1 MRIGKTEEFHCAV
14 LKEIIMSIQSISGVL
29 EQINFQAQQA
39 STFQKSP
46 LISDRQSVEKPL
58 QFSDILFN
66 SVNSIN
72 AMQSQAKTQSQDY
85 MSGATDIGLNDVM
98 VSLQKSSLAL
108 NLGVQV
114 RNKLVSAYQ
123 EVMNMSV

>member
-1 MRIGKTEEFHCAV
+1 M
-14 LKEIIMSIQSISGVL
+14 
-29 EQINFQAQQA
+29 
-39 STFQKSP
+39 
-46 LISDRQSVEKPL
+46 
-58 QFSDILFN
+58 LFN

-72 AMQSQAKTQSQDY
+72 AMQTQAKSQSQDY
-85 MSGATDIGLNDVM
+85 MTGTPGIGLNDVM
-98 VSLQKSSLAL
+98 VSMQKSSLAL

>member
-1 MRIGKTEEFHCAV
+1 
-14 LKEIIMSIQSISGVL
+14 MSIQSMSGVL
-29 EQINFQAQQA
+29 DQINFQAQQVS
-39 STFQKSP
+39 STQKSP
-46 LISDRQSVEKPL
+46 LISINQDVEKPIH
-58 QFSDILFN
+58 FSDMLFN

-72 AMQSQAKTQSQDY
+72 AMQTQAKSQSQDY
-85 MSGATDIGLNDVM
+85 MTGTPGIGLNDVM
-98 VSLQKSSLAL
+98 VSMQKSSLAL

>member
-1 MRIGKTEEFHCAV
+1 
-14 LKEIIMSIQSISGVL
+14 MSIQAIRGIL

-39 STFQKSP
+39 SATQRSP
-46 LISDRQSVEKPL
+46 LVSDRQNVDKSL

-72 AMQSQAKTQSQDY
+72 TMQNQAINQSQNY
-85 MSGATDIGLNDVM
+85 MTGATDIGLNDVM
-98 VSLQKSSLAL
+98 VSLQKSTLAL

-123 EVMNMSV
+123 DVMNMSV

>member
-1 MRIGKTEEFHCAV
+1 
-14 LKEIIMSIQSISGVL
+14 MSIQAIRGVL
-29 EQINFQAQQA
+29 EQIDFQAQQTSA
-39 STFQKSP
+39 PQRSP
-46 LISDRQSVEKPL
+46 LISDRQNVEKPL

-72 AMQSQAKTQSQDY
+72 AMQTQAKTQSQDY
-85 MSGATDIGLNDVM
+85 MTGATDIGLNDVM

-123 EVMNMSV
+123 DVMNMSV

>member
-1 MRIGKTEEFHCAV
+1 
-14 LKEIIMSIQSISGVL
+14 MSIQSISGVL
-29 EQINFQAQQA
+29 EQINFQAQQV
-39 STFQKSP
+39 SNTQRSP
-46 LISDRQSVEKPL
+46 FISDRQGIEKPL
-58 QFSDILFN
+58 QFSDVLFS

-72 AMQSQAKTQSQDY
+72 EIQTQAKSQSQDY
-85 MSGATDIGLNDVM
+85 LTGATDIGLNDVM